1 MIRFEK
7 FTKGIGGKSVF
18 CVGLVLELLC
28 EKLNL
33 IFDILGCLEHWVF
46 RDFSPE
52 TLNF

>member
-1 MIRFEK
+1 MITFEK
-7 FTKGIGGKSVF
+7 FTKGIGGKTVF

-33 IFDILGCLEHWVF
+33 IFDILGCCDNLVIIHG
-46 RDFSPE
+46 SPE